1 MFVVTLSDTINIEK
15 QGRNVKMKAAI
26 IKELREEKGISQS
39 ELAKAMNVSRS
50 TITMMENGSREGS
63 IQLLTKM
70 ADYFGV
76 TVDYLEGKVDYKESL
91 VSNFLN
97 FLVSNKIIEDE
108 NNIDEKTQEMILDMV
123 KKEIKNIKGGK

>member
-1 MFVVTLSDTINIEK
+1 MSEITINGEKYASIE
-15 QGRNVKMKAAI
+15 
-26 IKELREEKGISQS
+26 
-39 ELAKAMNVSRS
+39 
-50 TITMMENGSREGS
+50 
-63 IQLLTKM
+63 
-70 ADYFGV
+70 
-76 TVDYLEGKVDYKESL
+76 DYLEGKVDYKESL

>member
-1 MFVVTLSDTINIEK
+1 MVTLSDNINIEK

>member
-1 MFVVTLSDTINIEK
+1 MFAVTLSDTINIEK

>member
-1 MFVVTLSDTINIEK
+1 MVTLSDILNIEK

-50 TITMMENGSREGS
+50 TITMMENGSRKGS

-97 FLVSNKIIEDE
+97 FLVNNKIIEDE

-123 KKEIKNIKGGK
+123 RKEIRKIKEDK

>member
-1 MFVVTLSDTINIEK
+1 
-15 QGRNVKMKAAI
+15 MKAAI

-50 TITMMENGSREGS
+50 TITMMENGSRKGS

-97 FLVSNKIIEDE
+97 FLVNNKIIEDE

-123 KKEIKNIKGGK
+123 RKEIRKIKEDK